1 MSNYSYIILSG
12 TWNMSTR
19 IAKTLRAKTKRAL
32 TPRREP
38 SQDRAVATCNA
49 ILEASAQLLT
59 KIGYTKLTTNKIA
72 EFAGVSIGSLYQYF
86 PNKEAILVKLLEMHI
101 VHGQERMR
109 NYIKNRTSPD
119 LSREDIIKVL
129 IEEAL
134 THHEDN
140 TGFHKILEETIPH
153 PVHIRQAV
161 IGNERVYA
169 ELFGEYIGETMI
181 CAKDIAVKRARMAMV
196 AVKSFTH
203 WFIMHGSID
212 MKRDDFICEL
222 EQMIINYVFI
232 DG

>member
-1 MSNYSYIILSG
+1 
-12 TWNMSTR
+12 MSTR
-19 IAKTLRAKTKRAL
+19 ITKTVRAKTHKAL

-38 SQDRAVATCNA
+38 SQERAVATCDA

-72 EFAGVSIGSLYQYF
+72 EHAGVSIGSLYQYF

-101 VHGQERMR
+101 THGQERMR
-109 NYIKNRTSPD
+109 NYIKNQTSLD
-119 LSREDIIKVL
+119 LSREDIIRAL

-134 THHEDN
+134 IHHEDN
-140 TGFHKILEETIPH
+140 PGFHKILEEAVPH

-161 IGNERVYA
+161 IENERVYA
-169 ELFGEYIGETMI
+169 GLFGEYIRETMN
-181 CAKDIAVKRARMAMV
+181 CRKDIAVKRARMAMV

-203 WFIMHGSID
+203 WFIKHGSID

-222 EQMIINYVFI
+222 EQMIINYIFI